1 MWNRGWIMAG
11 MFETKMI
18 NKLDRIPS
26 LDFWRGV
33 ILMIMALDHA
43 NIFIANFHHKSEF
56 WNMPLPVYPT
66 VAHFLTR
73 FVTHFCAPG
82 FFLLMGIGMA
92 LFAKVRRQGG
102 WTEARITAYFL
113 KRGVLL
119 VLMQFIIEN
128 PIWMIGGSSK
138 DLGYLG
144 VVVALGFSMM
154 GWSVLR
160 LLNRYWILILSLVFI
175 SSSLFFPISDE
186 LFSRAPLFLKIL
198 FIPEKSKLFR
208 IYYPVLPWIGIAGIG
223 VFAGR
228 QLLRNRASA
237 FRQFLLFGFASLALF
252 AIFRTLIDF
261 GNIHKV
267 ESVTLYNVLN
277 LTKYPPEL
285 NFILLTVGANLIFLS
300 LSERIYVALAG
311 GRLRFMRCIEMF
323 GNVPLFFY
331 FAHLLTF
338 ALIGL
343 VIYDQGLIVTYAV
356 WLAALVPLYYLCKYY
371 RSFKFGK
378 PAGSIWRLF

>member
-1 MWNRGWIMAG
+1 MSSA
-11 MFETKMI
+11 ETKSAFE
-18 NKLDRIPS
+18 RIPS

-33 ILMIMALDHA
+33 IMMFMALDHA
-43 NIFIANFHHKSEF
+43 NIFISSFHHTSEF
-56 WNMPLPVYPT
+56 WNLPLPAYPT
-66 VAHFLTR
+66 IAHFLTR
-73 FVTHFCAPG
+73 FVTHFSAPG

-92 LFAKVRRQGG
+92 FFARARKQGG

-113 KRGVLL
+113 KRGALL
-119 VLMQFIIEN
+119 VLMQFIVEN
-128 PIWMIGGSSK
+128 PIWMIGGSVK

-144 VVVALGFSMM
+144 VLVALGFSMM

-160 LLNRYWILILSLVFI
+160 LLNRYWILLLSLAFI
-175 SSSLFFPISDE
+175 SSTLMFPISDE
-186 LFSRAPLFLKIL
+186 LFSNSPLFLKIL

-208 IYYPVLPWIGIAGIG
+208 IYYPVLPWIGIAGMG

-228 QLLRNRASA
+228 QLLKNRSSA
-237 FRQFLLFGFASLALF
+237 FRQFLLSGLASLALF
-252 AIFRTLIDF
+252 AIFRTLIGF
-261 GNIHKV
+261 GNIHEV
-267 ESVTLYNVLN
+267 ESATLYNVLN

-285 NFILLTVGANLIFLS
+285 NFILLTVGMNLICLS
-300 LSERIYVALAG
+300 LCEGIYKKYAG
-311 GRLRFMRCIEMF
+311 VRSRLLGYVETF

-331 FAHLLTF
+331 FAHLLIF
-338 ALIGL
+338 ALIGR
-343 VIYDQGLIVTYAV
+343 VIRDQGLIATYAV